1 MIHHANSNPD
11 FKNFISRGVTVVGFT
26 AQWCAPCRMM
36 TPIFESIAKLY
47 PKLKF
52 MKVDIE
58 KLPDIA
64 ATEKVGSMPTYN
76 IYKDGKIVEQMTG
89 ANTAQLMVLAAKYK

>member
-1 MIHHANSNPD
+1 MIHYAVSNSNFKD
-11 FKNFISRGVTVVGFT
+11 FVSRGVTVVGFT
-26 AQWCAPCRMM
+26 AQWCAPCRIM
-36 TPIFESIAKLY
+36 TPIFENLSKLY

-76 IYKDGKIVEQMTG
+76 IYKDGKIVEQMSG
-89 ANTAQLMVLAAKYK
+89 ANTAQLMVLAGKYK